1 MDRLNEELGKKMG
14 GSANLRIGMP
24 EGDMDKGYVS
34 LGNGISHINEIK
46 TAQEIIEELAA
57 DDNME

>member
-1 MDRLNEELGKKMG
+1 
-14 GSANLRIGMP
+14 
-24 EGDMDKGYVS
+24 MDKGYVS

-46 TAQEIIEELAA
+46 TAQEIIEELTA